1 MALIS
6 KDTIAALATAP
17 LAAGVAVIRISGELA
32 VPAAQALCPKLKP
45 FKPRHAHFTSLTKAD
60 GTVLDEAVIIYFA
73 NPNSFTGEDVM
84 ELHCHGGLAVVESVL
99 SAIFSNKEIPVRQ
112 AIAGEFT
119 RRAVVNGKMDL
130 TAAEG
135 LADLIAAET
144 EAQRAQAQRQMA
156 GELGVRFEA
165 WRQDVLELL
174 AHVEAALD
182 FPDEELDVLEQA
194 GLQTKLQKLIDNL
207 ENAIATRV
215 GERLRDGFSVVVVGK
230 PNAGKSTLTNLLTG
244 TETAIVSPL
253 AGTTRDVVEA
263 TLNIGGFP
271 IKLAD
276 TAGLRQTKDVIEA
289 EGVKR
294 AQSRAAQ
301 ADLVIAVV
309 EAAEWP
315 TLDATVTESL
325 KPNASLILVSKTDE
339 AKAEL
344 TATYEGCPVLGVN
357 LTSAES
363 LPAVLSALE
372 GLVKDLYAPARQAAG
387 LTRARHV
394 ACVEAA
400 LDHLK
405 RGQDVFAQK
414 SAMSLSDLLAQD
426 LRDAAYQIG
435 LVTGRTSSED
445 VLDLVFSTFCIGK

>member
-17 LAAGVAVIRISGELA
+17 LAAGVAVIRISGA
-32 VPAAQALCPKLKP
+32 QAFAAAQALCPHLKA
-45 FKPRHAHFTSLTKAD
+45 FKPRHAHFTKLYHGD
-60 GTVLDEAVIIYFA
+60 VLLDEALLLFFP
-73 NPNSFTGEDVM
+73 NPHSFTGEDVV
-84 ELHCHGGLAVVESVL
+84 ELHCHGGLAVVQGVL
-99 SAIFSNKEIPVRQ
+99 NALFTNKEIPVRQ
-112 AIAGEFT
+112 AHAGEFS

-144 EAQRAQAQRQMA
+144 EAQRTQAQRQMA
-156 GELGVRFEA
+156 GELGARFEH
-165 WRQDVLELL
+165 WRQEVLTLL

-194 GLQTKLQKLIDNL
+194 GLKEKLEKLIADL
-207 ENAIATRV
+207 ENALATRV

-244 TETAIVSPL
+244 AETAIVSPL

-263 TLNIGGFP
+263 QLNIGGFP
-271 IKLAD
+271 VKLAD
-276 TAGLRQTKDVIEA
+276 TAGLRTTADSIEA

-294 AQSRAAQ
+294 AQKRAAE
-301 ADLVIAVV
+301 ADLVLAVV
-309 EAAEWP
+309 DSAEWP
-315 TLDATVTESL
+315 TLDPTVTAAL
-325 KPNASLILVSKTDE
+325 KPNASLILVSKTDTTTNT
-339 AKAEL
+339 L
-344 TATYEGCPVLGVN
+344 PQNVEGTPVLGVN
-357 LTSAES
+357 LTAPES
-363 LPAVLSALE
+363 LPPILTALE
-372 GLVKDLYAPARQAAG
+372 GLIKQLYAPARQAAG

-394 ACVEAA
+394 ACVQSA
-400 LDHLK
+400 LEHLR
-405 RGQDVFAQK
+405 RGLTVFNEK
-414 SAMSLSDLLAQD
+414 SALSLADLVAQD